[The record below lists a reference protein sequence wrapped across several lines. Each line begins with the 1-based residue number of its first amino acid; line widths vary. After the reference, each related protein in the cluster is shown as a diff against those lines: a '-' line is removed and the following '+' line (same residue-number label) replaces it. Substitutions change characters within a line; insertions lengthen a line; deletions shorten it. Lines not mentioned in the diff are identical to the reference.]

1 MHAQCNQT
9 QIQRCIQ
16 SATIKQGS
24 NKKIKKQKKTNCP
37 GEIEE
42 DSNKKLGFL
51 KFTPSVTSPKGEFH
65 NKMSKFIKVKKTKT
79 KLWSLP

>member
-1 MHAQCNQT
+1 MHV
-9 QIQRCIQ
+9 QI
-16 SATIKQGS
+16 K
-24 NKKIKKQKKTNCP
+24 KKTNCP

-65 NKMSKFIKVKKTKT
+65 NKMSKFIKEKENKNKIMVITVRV
-79 KLWSLP
+79 SFPSYIYN